1 MITVNKS
8 LRVKYNVLINSSES
22 LIFNHVHIAPLFSSL
37 DPMKNTQCIISHDAY
52 SPLSGSRWLARVT
65 RYPVFAQNMGGEL
78 PEGNQTT

>member
-1 MITVNKS
+1 MCEEVINKS
-8 LRVKYNVLINSSES
+8 HHFTDLPIFFI
-22 LIFNHVHIAPLFSSL
+22 LIFNHGHVTPLFGSL
-37 DPMKNTQCIISHDAY
+37 DPMKITQCIISHDAY